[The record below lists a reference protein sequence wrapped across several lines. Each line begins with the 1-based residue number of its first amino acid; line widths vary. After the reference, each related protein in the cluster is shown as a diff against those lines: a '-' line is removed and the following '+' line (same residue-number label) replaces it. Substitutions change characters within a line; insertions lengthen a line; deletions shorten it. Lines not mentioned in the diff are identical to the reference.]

1 VVVVGRVV
9 VVVVVVVVGRR
20 VVVGRVVVVMVGRG
34 VVVGRVV
41 VVMVVVVVGREVVV
55 GRIVV
60 VVGRGIE
67 LELESSVILLIFL
80 KKFHL
85 CLDILITSDSLKPV
99 GMVGRGV
106 VVVVVGVEE
115 FLFEKF
121 QLGFGDL
128 TTSDSLKPVWLEG
141 TIIDHVEAIRTV
153 NKLKI
158 NKTLLLKVKWIK

>member
-1 VVVVGRVV
+1 MVVVGRVV
-9 VVVVVVVVGRR
+9 VVVGIVGRR

-41 VVMVVVVVGREVVV
+41 VVVVVVVVVGREVVV